1 MSYRIHHTKST
12 SYSLMYTMNM
22 NLKRLFSKLKEIQVI
37 DESKITTLYTLS
49 SRSLLVLIAL
59 AALTTLAL
67 YPILQSSIIIWFL
80 SLVILIGYRLYTAY
94 IFKQD
99 PEKYSMRVWYKKFVV
114 SAIMTALIFST
125 LGFIFIHQ
133 VDYYYQ
139 LYILAVIVG
148 LSSGSIVSLSPDIR
162 VYLAYATILLFPLTT
177 TMLFLDN
184 TPLHVILAISL
195 ILYFIAQVTTIY
207 KINTQKNE
215 FNTLQSEHMLLKSLF
230 KNAPLGIFTYSKDLE
245 VLECN
250 DQLTT
255 LFEHD
260 KERVI
265 GMNLNHL
272 PDSRVLETLQN
283 AFTQGP
289 QSYNGSYIS
298 TNGKHFW
305 IDAKAFS
312 FSDSSNRVLG
322 GVGMI
327 EDKTKEHT
335 ALTELEYMVQHDMLT
350 GLLNR
355 RGFKNYIENLVK
367 HTKHETCFSILF
379 YLDLNQFK
387 SINDSLGHEV
397 GDDVL
402 LAVSKRLLKLLDKSC
417 MVSRLGGDE
426 FIIIVPHIS
435 DDSHIANKKSKEFSK
450 EIQDIF
456 LEPFIIKEMHL
467 HIKSSIGIV
476 LMEPGYANTEEI
488 IRHADLS
495 MYQAKMANDHV
506 SYYDSS
512 LDKQQKDLF
521 ILQHDLAYAIEK
533 DQLGLFYQPIVTI
546 KEDTL
551 YSAEALI
558 RWEHETK
565 GLLSPEE
572 FIPLAIKAGLLSQI
586 TWWVLDSVCQHIS
599 QWKKE
604 NQWKLE
610 YISINVNAQQL
621 VENNFAIKFLR
632 KLKEYGLETKDI
644 MIEIT
649 ERSLI
654 DNFDNT
660 QDVINELRSKGV
672 KCAIDDF
679 GIGYS
684 SLSYLKKLS
693 FNTLKIDRAFIKDI
707 ESNPKELHLI
717 ATILDI
723 GRHFNYNIVIE
734 GIEYANQKEL
744 LLELDDKLRYQGY
757 HFSKPLHAN
766 EFEQRF
772 LK

>member
-1 MSYRIHHTKST
+1 
-12 SYSLMYTMNM
+12 M
-22 NLKRLFSKLKEIQVI
+22 NLKILSSKLKEFQNI
-37 DESKITTLYTLS
+37 DETVITTLYTLS
-49 SRSLLVLIAL
+49 IRSLLVLISL
-59 AALTTLAL
+59 AALTVVAL
-67 YPILQSSIIIWFL
+67 YPILHNSIIIWFL
-80 SLVILIGYRLYTAY
+80 SLVILIGYRLYSAHL
-94 IFKQD
+94 FKQD
-99 PEKYSMRVWYKKFVV
+99 PEKYSMTVWYKKFIV
-114 SAIMTALIFST
+114 SAIITALIFST

-139 LYILAVIVG
+139 IYILAVVLG

-162 VYLAYATILLFPLTT
+162 LNLVYAGILMFPLTL
-177 TMLFLDN
+177 TMLFLYD
-184 TPLHVILAISL
+184 TPIHYILAISL

-207 KINTQKNE
+207 TMDKRKKE
-215 FNTLQSEHMLLKSLF
+215 FDTLQSEHMLLESLF
-230 KNAPLGIFTYSKDLE
+230 KNAPLGIFTYNKDLE

-250 DQLTT
+250 DKLTA

-260 KERVI
+260 KEKVI
-265 GMNLNHL
+265 GLNLNDL
-272 PDSRVLETLQN
+272 PDSRVLGALEN
-283 AFTQGP
+283 AITEGP
-289 QSYNGSYIS
+289 QTYEGPYIS
-298 TNGKHFW
+298 LNGKDFW

-312 FSDSSNRVLG
+312 FSDTSNRVLG

-327 EDKTKEHT
+327 EDKSKENA
-335 ALTELEYMVQHDMLT
+335 ALKELEYMVQHDMLT

-355 RGFKNYIENLVK
+355 RGFKTYIENLVSHKK
-367 HTKHETCFSILF
+367 HKTCFSILY

-387 SINDSLGHEV
+387 SVNDSLGHEV

-402 LAVSKRLLKLLDKSC
+402 LAVSKRLSTLLDKSC

-435 DDSHIANKKSKEFSK
+435 SDSHIANKKARAYSK
-450 EIQDIF
+450 EIEDVF
-456 LEPFIIKEMHL
+456 LEPFVIKEMHL

-476 LMEPGYANTEEI
+476 LMEPGYTNTQEI

-495 MYQAKMANDHV
+495 MYQAKMSSDHI

-533 DQLGLFYQPIVTI
+533 DQLGLFYQPIVGM
-546 KEDTL
+546 KKDKL

-558 RWEHETK
+558 RWEHTTK

-572 FIPLAIKAGLLSQI
+572 FIPLAIKAGLLSKI
-586 TWWVLDSVCQHIS
+586 TWWVVDRVCQDIA

-604 NQWKLE
+604 NLWNLK
-610 YISINVNAQQL
+610 YVSINVNAQQF
-621 VENNFAIKFLR
+621 VENNFPEKFLK
-632 KLKEYGLETKDI
+632 KLKKYGLETKDI

-660 QDVINELRSKGV
+660 QHVINGLRSKGV

-707 ESNPKELHLI
+707 ESNPKELHLVS
-717 ATILDI
+717 TILDI

-734 GIEYANQKEL
+734 GIEEANQKEL
-744 LLELDDKLRYQGY
+744 LLKLDDKLRYQGY
-757 HFSKPLHAN
+757 HFSKPLHAK
-766 EFEQRF
+766 EFRQRF

>member
-1 MSYRIHHTKST
+1 M
-12 SYSLMYTMNM
+12 
-22 NLKRLFSKLKEIQVI
+22 
-37 DESKITTLYTLS
+37 
-49 SRSLLVLIAL
+49 
-59 AALTTLAL
+59 
-67 YPILQSSIIIWFL
+67 
-80 SLVILIGYRLYTAY
+80 
-94 IFKQD
+94 
-99 PEKYSMRVWYKKFVV
+99 
-114 SAIMTALIFST
+114 IFST

-133 VDYYYQ
+133 VEYYYQ
-139 LYILAVIVG
+139 IYILAVLVG
-148 LSSGSIVSLSPDIR
+148 YSSGSIVSLSPDIR
-162 VYLAYATILLFPLTT
+162 LNIAYAGILMFPLTL
-177 TMLFLDN
+177 TMFFLSD
-184 TPLHVILAISL
+184 TPLHLILAITL
-195 ILYFIAQVTTIY
+195 ILYFIAQVTAIY
-207 KINTQKNE
+207 KIDAQKKE
-215 FNTLQSEHMLLKSLF
+215 FDTLQSEHMLLESLF
-230 KNAPLGIFTYSKDLE
+230 KNAPLGIFTYNKDLE

-250 DQLTT
+250 EQLTT
-255 LFEHD
+255 LFEQG
-260 KERVI
+260 KESIV
-265 GMNLNHL
+265 GLNLNHL
-272 PDSRVLETLQN
+272 PDSRVLASLQN
-283 AFTQGP
+283 ALTQGP

-298 TNGKHFW
+298 INGKHFW

-312 FSDSSNRVLG
+312 FSDSSNKVLG

-327 EDKTKEHT
+327 EDKTKEHA

-379 YLDLNQFK
+379 YIDLNQFK

-435 DDSHIANKKSKEFSK
+435 DDSHIANKKAREFSK
-450 EIQDIF
+450 ELQDIF

-476 LMEPGYANTEEI
+476 LMEPAYMNTEEI

-495 MYQAKMANDHV
+495 MYQAKISNDHV
-506 SYYDSS
+506 SYYDAS

-521 ILQHDLAYAIEK
+521 LLQHDLAYAIEK

-546 KEDTL
+546 KGDAL

-558 RWEHETK
+558 RWEHVTK

-572 FIPLAIKAGLLSQI
+572 FIPLAIKAGFLSQI
-586 TWWVLDSVCQHIS
+586 TWWVVNRVCQDIS

-604 NQWKLE
+604 NKWKLE
-610 YISINVNAQQL
+610 YVSINVNAQQF
-621 VENNFAIKFLR
+621 VENNFPAKFLR
-632 KLKEYGLETKDI
+632 TLKKHGLETKDI

-660 QDVINELRSKGV
+660 QHTINELRSQGV

-707 ESNPKELHLI
+707 ESNTKELHLI

-734 GIEYANQKEL
+734 GIENANQKEL

-757 HFSKPLHAN
+757 HFSKPLHAE
-766 EFEQRF
+766 EFTQQF
-772 LK
+772 LNC

>member
-1 MSYRIHHTKST
+1 
-12 SYSLMYTMNM
+12 MYTMNM
-22 NLKRLFSKLKEIQVI
+22 NLKILSSKLKEFQNI
-37 DESKITTLYTLS
+37 DDSAITTLYTLS

-59 AALTTLAL
+59 AALTTVAL
-67 YPILQSSIIIWFL
+67 YPVLQSSIIIWFL
-80 SLVILIGYRLYTAY
+80 SLVILTGYRLYSAY
-94 IFKQD
+94 TFKQD
-99 PEKYSMRVWYKKFVV
+99 PEKYSMSVWYKKFILTAV
-114 SAIMTALIFST
+114 ITALIFSA

-139 LYILAVIVG
+139 LYILAVLVG

-162 VYLAYATILLFPLTT
+162 VYIAYATILLFPLTT
-177 TMLFLDN
+177 TLLFLDN
-184 TPLHVILAISL
+184 TPLHIILAISL

-215 FNTLQSEHMLLKSLF
+215 FNILQSEHMLLDSLF
-230 KNAPLGIFTYSKDLE
+230 KNAPLGVFAYNKDLE
-245 VLECN
+245 VVECN
-250 DQLTT
+250 EQFQT
-255 LFEHD
+255 LFNHD
-260 KERVI
+260 REQII
-265 GMNLNHL
+265 GMNLNNL
-272 PDSRVLETLQN
+272 LDSRVLGSLQN
-283 AFTQGP
+283 ALTQGP
-289 QSYNGSYIS
+289 QFYKGHYTSLKGEE
-298 TNGKHFW
+298 FW

-312 FSDSSNRVLG
+312 FTDTTNRIVG

-327 EDKTKEHT
+327 EDKTREQT
-335 ALTELEYMVQHDMLT
+335 ALTELEYMAQHDVLT

-355 RGFKNYIENLVK
+355 RGFKNNIEDLVND
-367 HTKHETCFSILF
+367 TKHKTFFSILF

-387 SINDSLGHEV
+387 SINDSLGHAV

-402 LAVSKRLLKLLDKSC
+402 LAVSKRLLELLDKDC
-417 MVSRLGGDE
+417 IVSRLGGDE
-426 FIIIVPHIS
+426 FIIISPYTS
-435 DDSHIANKKSKEFSK
+435 EDNTMANKVAREFSQQ
-450 EIQDIF
+450 IQNIF
-456 LEPFIIKEMHL
+456 REPFIIQEMHL

-476 LMEPGYANTEEI
+476 LIEPGYTNTEEI

-495 MYQAKMANDHV
+495 MYQAKISNNHV

-512 LDKQQKDLF
+512 LDKQQKEIF
-521 ILQHDLAYAIEK
+521 HLQHDLAYAIEK
-533 DQLGLFYQPIVTI
+533 NQFDLYYQPIVTI

-551 YSAEALI
+551 CSAEALI
-558 RWEHETK
+558 RWEHPEK
-565 GLLSPEE
+565 GLLSPED

-586 TWWVLDSVCQHIS
+586 TWWVVDSVCQHVA

-610 YISINVNAQQL
+610 YVSINVNAQQFI
-621 VENNFAIKFLR
+621 ENNFVIEFLR
-632 KLKEYGLETKDI
+632 KLEEYGLDTNDI

-660 QDVINELRSKGV
+660 QYVINDLRSKGV

-693 FNTLKIDRAFIKDI
+693 FHTLKIDRAFIKDI
-707 ESNPKELHLI
+707 EFNPKELHLVS
-717 ATILDI
+717 TILDI
-723 GRHFNYNIVIE
+723 GRQFNYNIVIE
-734 GIEYANQKEL
+734 GIEDRNQKEL
-744 LLELDDKLRYQGY
+744 LLGLDNKLRYQGY
-757 HFSKPLHAN
+757 HFSKPLHAK
-766 EFEQRF
+766 EFRQKF

>member
-1 MSYRIHHTKST
+1 
-12 SYSLMYTMNM
+12 M
-22 NLKRLFSKLKEIQVI
+22 NLKNLATKLKEFQNI
-37 DESKITTLYTLS
+37 DDSAISTLYTLS
-49 SRSLLVLIAL
+49 SRSIFVLIAL
-59 AALTTLAL
+59 AALTTVAL
-67 YPILQSSIIIWFL
+67 YPILHSSIIIWFL
-80 SLVILIGYRLYTAY
+80 SLMVLTGYRLYSAY
-94 IFKQD
+94 LFKQNS
-99 PEKYSMRVWYKKFVV
+99 EKYSMTVWYKKFIV

-139 LYILAVIVG
+139 LYILAVLVG

-162 VYLAYATILLFPLTT
+162 VYIAYATILLFPLTA
-177 TMLFLDN
+177 TMLFLVN
-184 TPLHVILAISL
+184 TPLHLILAISL

-207 KINTQKNE
+207 KINIQKNE
-215 FNTLQSEHMLLKSLF
+215 FDILQSEHMLLDSLF
-230 KNAPLGIFTYSKDLE
+230 KNAPLGVFTYNKDLE

-250 DQLTT
+250 EQLET
-255 LFEHD
+255 LFHHD
-260 KERVI
+260 REQLI
-265 GMNLNHL
+265 GMNLNNL
-272 PDSRVLETLQN
+272 PDSRVLGSLQN
-283 AFTQGP
+283 ALTQGP
-289 QSYNGSYIS
+289 QFYKGPYTSLKGED
-298 TNGKHFW
+298 FW

-312 FSDSSNRVLG
+312 FTDTTNRIVG

-327 EDKTKEHT
+327 EDKTKEQT
-335 ALTELEYMVQHDMLT
+335 ALTELEYMAQHDMLT

-355 RGFKNYIENLVK
+355 RGFKNNIDDLVSD
-367 HTKHETCFSILF
+367 TKHETYFSILF

-387 SINDSLGHEV
+387 SINDSLGHAV

-402 LAVSKRLLKLLDKSC
+402 LTVSKRLVKLLDKDC

-426 FIIIVPHIS
+426 FIIIVPFIS
-435 DDSHIANKKSKEFSK
+435 EDSNIANKAAHEFSK

-456 LEPFIIKEMHL
+456 IEPFIIKDMHL

-476 LMEPGYANTEEI
+476 LVEPGYNNTEEI

-495 MYQAKMANDHV
+495 MYQAKIANDHV

-512 LDKQQKDLF
+512 LDKKQKDLF
-521 ILQHDLAYAIEK
+521 VLQHDLAYAIEK
-533 DQLGLFYQPIVTI
+533 DQLDLFYQPIVTI

-558 RWEHETK
+558 RWKHGTK
-565 GLLSPEE
+565 GLLSPED

-586 TWWVLDSVCQHIS
+586 TWWVIDRVCQDIS

-604 NQWKLE
+604 NKWKLK
-610 YISINVNAQQL
+610 YVSINVNAQQF
-621 VENNFAIKFLR
+621 VENNFPVKFLK
-632 KLKEYGLETKDI
+632 KLKKYGLETKDI

-660 QDVINELRSKGV
+660 QHVINELRREGV

-693 FNTLKIDRAFIKDI
+693 FNTLKIDKAFIKDI

-717 ATILDI
+717 STILDI

-734 GIEYANQKEL
+734 GIEDANQKEL
-744 LLELDDKLRYQGY
+744 LLGLDDKLRYQGY
-757 HFSKPLHAN
+757 HFSKPLHAE
-766 EFEQRF
+766 EFMQQF
-772 LK
+772 LR

>member
-1 MSYRIHHTKST
+1 
-12 SYSLMYTMNM
+12 M
-22 NLKRLFSKLKEIQVI
+22 NLKILSSKLKEFQNI
-37 DESKITTLYTLS
+37 DDSAITTLYTLS

-59 AALTTLAL
+59 AALTTVAL
-67 YPILQSSIIIWFL
+67 YPVLQSSIIIWFL
-80 SLVILIGYRLYTAY
+80 SLVILTGYRLYSAY
-94 IFKQD
+94 TFKQD
-99 PEKYSMRVWYKKFVV
+99 PEKYSMSVWYKKFILTAV
-114 SAIMTALIFST
+114 ITALIFSA

-139 LYILAVIVG
+139 LYILAVLVG

-162 VYLAYATILLFPLTT
+162 VYIAYATILLFPLTT
-177 TMLFLDN
+177 TLLFLDN
-184 TPLHVILAISL
+184 TPLHIILAISL

-215 FNTLQSEHMLLKSLF
+215 FNILQSEHMLLDSLF
-230 KNAPLGIFTYSKDLE
+230 KNAPLGVFAYNKDLE
-245 VLECN
+245 VVECN
-250 DQLTT
+250 EQFQT
-255 LFEHD
+255 LFNHD
-260 KERVI
+260 REQII
-265 GMNLNHL
+265 GMNLNNL
-272 PDSRVLETLQN
+272 LDSRVLGSLQN
-283 AFTQGP
+283 ALTQGP
-289 QSYNGSYIS
+289 QFYKGHYTSLKGEE
-298 TNGKHFW
+298 FW

-312 FSDSSNRVLG
+312 FTDTTNRIVG

-327 EDKTKEHT
+327 EDKTREQT
-335 ALTELEYMVQHDMLT
+335 ALTELEYMAQHDVLT

-355 RGFKNYIENLVK
+355 RGFKNNIEDLVND
-367 HTKHETCFSILF
+367 TKHKTFFSILF

-387 SINDSLGHEV
+387 SINDSLGHAV

-402 LAVSKRLLKLLDKSC
+402 LAVSKRLLELLDKDC
-417 MVSRLGGDE
+417 IVSRLGGDE
-426 FIIIVPHIS
+426 FIIILPYTS
-435 DDSHIANKKSKEFSK
+435 EDNTMANKVAREFSQQ
-450 EIQDIF
+450 IQNIF
-456 LEPFIIKEMHL
+456 REPFIIQEMHL

-476 LMEPGYANTEEI
+476 LIEPGYTNTEEI

-495 MYQAKMANDHV
+495 MYQAKISNNHV

-512 LDKQQKDLF
+512 LDKQQKEIF
-521 ILQHDLAYAIEK
+521 HLQHDLAYAIEK
-533 DQLGLFYQPIVTI
+533 NQFDLYYQPIVTI

-551 YSAEALI
+551 CSAEALI
-558 RWEHETK
+558 RWEHPEK
-565 GLLSPEE
+565 GLLSPED

-586 TWWVLDSVCQHIS
+586 TWWVVDSVCQHVA

-610 YISINVNAQQL
+610 YVSINVNAQQFI
-621 VENNFAIKFLR
+621 ENNFVIEFLR
-632 KLKEYGLETKDI
+632 KLEEYGLDTNDI

-660 QDVINELRSKGV
+660 QYVINDLRSKGV

-693 FNTLKIDRAFIKDI
+693 FHTLKIDRAFIKDI
-707 ESNPKELHLI
+707 EFNPKELHLVS
-717 ATILDI
+717 TILDI
-723 GRHFNYNIVIE
+723 GRQFNYNIVIE
-734 GIEYANQKEL
+734 GIEDRNQKEL
-744 LLELDDKLRYQGY
+744 LLGLDNKLRYQGY
-757 HFSKPLHAN
+757 HFSKPLHAK
-766 EFEQRF
+766 EFRQKF